1 MSAQQNAIKEQLK
14 QLDQKQKKQGNSGL
28 GEMED
33 LKQKMEETERDI
45 LNKNITRETI
55 MRQEEIMTKLLKAEN
70 SLREREL
77 DDKRKSNQAKNT
89 FNRNPVDFIP
99 YKSFK
104 SYNKEEIRSIPAS
117 FNLYYK
123 RKISEYF
130 NTFEE

>member
-1 MSAQQNAIKEQLK
+1 
-14 QLDQKQKKQGNSGL
+14 
-28 GEMED
+28 MED

-55 MRQEEIMTKLLKAEN
+55 MRQEEIISKLLKAEN
-70 SLREREL
+70 AMREREL

-89 FNRNPVDFIP
+89 FNRNPADFIP
-99 YKSFK
+99 YKSFE
-104 SYNKEEIRSIPAS
+104 SSDKEELRSIPAS